1 MSDLSGMIVR
11 APDRILVQGVTGRQG
26 GFWTQR
32 MQEYGT
38 RVVGGVN
45 PKRAGEEF
53 LGIPVHESAVAAAKE
68 TGIDVA
74 VMFIPPMAAKAA
86 ALDAIEAGA
95 RLLVVLTEHIPTQDV
110 MYFMAAAK
118 DSGTRIMGPNTA
130 GLVTPGETFVGI
142 MPAWEEDICRPGRVG
157 VVSRSGSLGTLACL
171 HLAQAGFGQSAVLGL
186 GGDPILGTTTIEALQ
201 ALEEDPGT
209 DAVMLVGEIGGAA
222 EEDAAEFIAA
232 MSKPVVAFIAGGA
245 SPPGRKMGH
254 AGAIVMGGK
263 GAYRSKRDALEKAG
277 AAVLDMPSELG
288 ETMRE
293 VMAT

>member
-11 APDRILVQGVTGRQG
+11 APDRMLVQGITGRQG
-26 GFWTQR
+26 SFWAER
-32 MQEYGT
+32 MQEYGAK
-38 RVVGGVN
+38 VVGGVN

-53 LGIPVHESAVAAAKE
+53 LGLPVFESAVAAAKE
-68 TGIDVA
+68 TEIDVA

-86 ALDAIEAGA
+86 ALDAIEAGV
-95 RLLVVLTEHIPTQDV
+95 RLLVVLTEHIQTQDV

-118 DSGTRIMGPNTA
+118 DSNTRIMGPNTA

-142 MPAWEEDICRPGRVG
+142 MPAWEEGICRPGRVG

-171 HLAQAGFGQSAVLGL
+171 NLVQAGLGQSTVLGL

-209 DAVMLVGEIGGAA
+209 DAVVLVGEIGGTA
-222 EEDAAEFIAA
+222 EEDASEFIAT

-245 SPPGRKMGH
+245 SPAGRKMGH
-254 AGAIVMGGK
+254 AGAIVMGNK
-263 GAYRSKRDALEKAG
+263 GTYQSKRSALEKAG
-277 AAVLDMPSELG
+277 AVVLDMPSQMG
-288 ETMRE
+288 EAMRAA
-293 VMAT
+293 MAS